1 MYIMLNINKVLYR
14 FSAQLMPRVTRTSHL
29 NIVCSE
35 IYIYI
40 YFSDFKFLMNS
51 DFYSIII
58 TSITCITECT
68 VFILVYIIIM
78 KCRLLIH

>member
-14 FSAQLMPRVTRTSHL
+14 FSAQLMPRVTRTFHL

-68 VFILVYIIIM
+68 VFIPVYIIVM
-78 KCRLLIH
+78 KCRLLIN